1 MMWNNIYHKLP
12 TPYKY
17 VTVLLVDGDE
27 DCLYMYPDKSWAWN
41 QNVTCWKNIVT
52 EAKNNKK

>member
-1 MMWNNIYHKLP
+1 MWYNIYDKLP

-41 QNVTCWKNIVT
+41 QNVTCWKNMLT
-52 EAKNNKK
+52 EVKKK